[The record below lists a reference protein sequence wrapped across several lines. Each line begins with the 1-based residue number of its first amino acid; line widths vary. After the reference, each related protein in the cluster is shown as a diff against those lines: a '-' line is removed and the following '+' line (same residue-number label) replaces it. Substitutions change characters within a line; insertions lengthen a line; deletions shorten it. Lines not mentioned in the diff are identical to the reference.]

1 MRQTRQLRQKTT
13 PIKNKRKETPRRL
26 VSRDRLHEDEMV
38 HVESSTLETAAAVSV
53 ATVSVSVSNRS
64 GG

>member
-1 MRQTRQLRQKTT
+1 M
-13 PIKNKRKETPRRL
+13 
-26 VSRDRLHEDEMV
+26 SRDRLHEDEMV